1 MVAAVR
7 RAHKEGMTQLEI
19 ARRVGRSQPEVSRL
33 LKFHGS
39 TGLARTVRRHAPEVR
54 AVITEAGGRNVRV
67 FGSVATGEDG
77 PESDVDL
84 LFSAGEPISLMEM
97 SALELRLEE
106 LLGVPVD
113 LVSEESLRPGVR
125 RRILAH
131 AVML

>member
-1 MVAAVR
+1 MEDLTAVARDCDRRVAEARADLVAAVR

-84 LFSAGEPISLMEM
+84 LFSAGEQIG
-97 SALELRLEE
+97 R
-106 LLGVPVD
+106 
-113 LVSEESLRPGVR
+113 
-125 RRILAH
+125 AH
-131 AVML
+131 V